1 MTNQLPSAGH
11 YRDLI
16 DRLNNA
22 TASSG
27 IVDEGVLRN
36 VLDDFAKGDP
46 GDNARAGMIRPVIQR
61 NPAEAAQML
70 LGSLMTRL
78 QAAAQRATGGTR
90 RIRRKAYTTRRG
102 THYKARMIADV
113 GAPGKWRAE
122 HRGAPGI
129 GTLKE
134 GDLAKVGYSVKAKT
148 STRRKAVDRA
158 VKKYGKT
165 STIRKLN
172 AVAVYTRRTSPAK
185 SKVFKADMKYV
196 QKNK

>member
-1 MTNQLPSAGH
+1 MSEVAGSTPFN
-11 YRDLI
+11 DV
-16 DRLNNA
+16 A
-22 TASSG
+22 KTASPVQTG
-27 IVDEGVLRN
+27 GR
-36 VLDDFAKGDP
+36 
-46 GDNARAGMIRPVIQR
+46 GMIRR
-61 NPAEAAQML
+61 NAY
-70 LGSLMTRL
+70 SRKSY
-78 QAAAQRATGGTR
+78 TR
-90 RIRRKAYTTRRG
+90 RSGTKVRG
-102 THYKARMIADV
+102 SRVHARMIPDV

-129 GTLKE
+129 GKLKQGE
-134 GDLAKVGYSVKAKT
+134 LSAVGYSVKAKT